1 MKEGK
6 ISNTILDRSV
16 FKLLSKKGDS
26 LLCERPA
33 VGRDY
38 SALSIGQE
46 NVVVTATACGVNAVY
61 NAANNIAV
69 SGAIPAAVQCG
80 IVMPAAYREI
90 ALKRVMQRL
99 NDDCRQLGIE
109 ISGGHTQVSGAVSEP
124 VITVTG
130 IGMCKAGE
138 RLISGKAS
146 EGDDIIATKWIGIGG
161 VQQIID
167 LKRDEITARF
177 NDLLVEKAY
186 GSRKDLSVS
195 KEAQIGLEMGVS
207 AMHDVS
213 CGGIYAALW
222 DLAECSQ
229 LGLSADFRKLP
240 VCQEI
245 IEICEMY
252 NLNPYELDS
261 TGCLLMTSKRGCDI
275 VNVLQHR
282 GISAVIIGKM
292 VSGNDRLI
300 RNEDETRFLETPK
313 ADELYR
319 FYAENKVG
327 ANGKNLYK

>member
-16 FKLLSKKGDS
+16 FKLLNKKRDS

-38 SALSIGQE
+38 AAVVFGSEDQE
-46 NVVVTATACGVNAVY
+46 ELVVTATACGVNAVY
-61 NAANNIAV
+61 NVANNIV
-69 SGAIPAAVQCG
+69 LSGAVPGVVQCG
-80 IVMPAAYREI
+80 IVMPAASREI

-99 NDDCRQLGIE
+99 NDDARELGVE
-109 ISGGHTQVSGAVSEP
+109 ISGGHTEVSGTVSEP

-138 RLISGKAS
+138 RLVSGKAA

-161 VQQIID
+161 AQQIID

-177 NDLLVEKAY
+177 NASLVEKAY
-186 GSRKDLSVS
+186 GSRNYLSVMP
-195 KEAQIGLEMGVS
+195 EAQIGLEMGAS
-207 AMHDVS
+207 AMHDAS
-213 CGGIYAALW
+213 AGGIFAALW

-229 LGLSADFRKLP
+229 LGLSVDFRQIP

-261 TGCLLMTSKRGCDI
+261 TGCLLMTFKCGCDI
-275 VNVLQHR
+275 VDVLQR
-282 GISAVIIGKM
+282 QGIPAVIIGKM
-292 VSGNDRLI
+292 VSGNDKLI
-300 RNEDETRFLETPK
+300 QNVEETRFLETPK
-313 ADELYR
+313 MDELYR
-319 FYAENKVG
+319 FYAENK
-327 ANGKNLYK
+327 KI